1 MDIATCRN
9 LGVDRPFFLVDTP
22 GPNEACCDEF
32 LERINQ
38 RVLDGSRG
46 ALLVAPQSQIES
58 NAMNEVLE
66 SIADSKTIRKIL
78 IALNHVDIISD
89 RKKQLPDVIKRLEG
103 IMLEVECPFDIIPVA
118 ASRIKMMC
126 ELQAELDSG
135 RAGFAESKIWTNVV
149 EAMGIHPEQLVDAK
163 EYARKLIPQE
173 LETYNAVDLVKAV
186 KSIFLDTA
194 LKDCV

>member
-1 MDIATCRN
+1 
-9 LGVDRPFFLVDTP
+9 
-22 GPNEACCDEF
+22 
-32 LERINQ
+32 
-38 RVLDGSRG
+38 
-46 ALLVAPQSQIES
+46 
-58 NAMNEVLE
+58 
-66 SIADSKTIRKIL
+66 
-78 IALNHVDIISD
+78 
-89 RKKQLPDVIKRLEG
+89 
-103 IMLEVECPFDIIPVA
+103 MLEVECPFDIIPVA

-194 LKDCV
+194 LKDCVDDVTVACEALIKFFRETRVSTRGAESQHRTPMDVTAVHAGVNHFHATVSSIQPALQRELRVSQSAS